1 MSKYFHTSARLS
13 VCNRN
18 RSWGIP
24 IRIGLDW
31 IGVVIWGKRVYIG
44 VALGFCAVS
53 PLESAH
59 KKNEIIIIIM
69 IMVVTH
75 TRTETSLNYGKGRT
89 AFQTQTKSFASSLY
103 FWRSANR
110 RPHTPLNP
118 KTDTISIRVE
128 WNVDRLQA
136 EEMRNAS
143 DLWELESIG

>member
-31 IGVVIWGKRVYIG
+31 SCDMGETCVHWSGSRFFVRSLHLSRPIK
-44 VALGFCAVS
+44 
-53 PLESAH
+53 

-89 AFQTQTKSFASSLY
+89 AFQTQTKSFVSSFREVQTEGPTLPTIRKLTQY
-103 FWRSANR
+103 QFETNGTLTDFKR
-110 RPHTPLNP
+110 
-118 KTDTISIRVE
+118 KT
-128 WNVDRLQA
+128 
-136 EEMRNAS
+136 
-143 DLWELESIG
+143 